1 MFKKLRRKLLTIFGD
16 IKVFKWP
23 FWLVYDPSLFKI
35 TGKNMR
41 DIDGILKIGDVV
53 CRKYVHYADGFFI
66 PGEYSHSGIYVGD
79 GKIIHAIAEGV
90 GYTDVLDFTMCDGI
104 IIMRPKDR
112 EMVTKAVSRAK
123 SYVGTAYDFGFAE
136 GDSELYCHELTANCY
151 KELELEKF
159 IPSILFGLIKGKH
172 KVYLAKSFIES
183 DKFEKVYEA

>member
-1 MFKKLRRKLLTIFGD
+1 MLKKLKRVFLTIFGD

-35 TGKNMR
+35 TGKHMR
-41 DIDGILKIGDVV
+41 EIDSILQIGDVI
-53 CRKYVHYADGFFI
+53 CRKYVRYLDGYFI
-66 PGEYSHSGIYVGD
+66 PGEYSHSGVYVGE

-90 GYTDVLDFTMCDGI
+90 GYTDVLDFVMCDGI

-112 EMVTKAVSRAK
+112 EAATKAVERAK
-123 SYVGTAYDFGFAE
+123 GYVGTKYDFGFAE

-172 KVYLAKSFIES
+172 KVYLAKSFIDS